1 MLRGCL
7 LSLASLIALAVAY
20 FYWLDQTFEPP
31 ASIVAGG
38 IVGFLVLCCLGA
50 LNNARIAW
58 SDGSRA
64 AAARHDLNLVDG
76 RLITVSGTIHPL
88 GEPLFAPFSGTPC
101 ILCEYDLTS
110 QKRLSAASD
119 NENSG
124 SDYAGF
130 LMVPCVI
137 RSAFGDVRM
146 LGFPI
151 LENFSSSHATSY
163 PDAARAR
170 EFLQSHEFEDRSG
183 LKMVSV
189 LSAFGDIWSDDDGL
203 VQKNMRLGNVSM
215 EELFPPSLDEDLL
228 KIIRWQQEHP
238 EDFIDS
244 NDDDEDEDEDEDDE
258 DDEGDSDYVAQGF
271 TTKIPKLVEKRV
283 EIGEQVCAIGIYNE
297 SMRGLLPP
305 KGSSTP
311 NRLLRGTPEQ
321 IETLSRTK
329 VFQNTIGGLIGLLVI
344 HGAIWGV
351 TQIYR
356 NSPDT
361 IRAQQRRAEQALH
374 KNDVDQLAA
383 LARRGLDVNFRDSNG
398 RTLLTEAKEPEVSAW
413 LIEHGADVNA
423 IDNADEAA
431 LNHAARFGRTEIV
444 RQLIAAKADLNPRST
459 TTNLTPLGE
468 ATLRGNDEVAELLR
482 QAGATE

>member
-7 LSLASLIALAVAY
+7 LSLAFLIALACGY
-20 FYWLDQTFEPP
+20 YYWLDQTFEPP

-76 RLITVSGTIHPL
+76 RLTTVSGTIHPL
-88 GEPLFAPFSGTPC
+88 GEPLLAPFSGTPC

-151 LENFSSSHATSY
+151 LESFNSSHATSY

-170 EFLQSHEFEDRSG
+170 EFLQSREFEDRSG

-228 KIIRWQQEHP
+228 KVIRWQQEHP

-244 NDDDEDEDEDEDDE
+244 EDEDDD
-258 DDEGDSDYVAQGF
+258 DDEDSDYVAQGF

-297 SMRGLLPP
+297 ALRGLLPP
-305 KGSSTP
+305 KGSSSP

-351 TQIYR
+351 SQVYR

-361 IRAQQRRAEQALH
+361 IRDQQNRAEAAVRKEDL
-374 KNDVDQLAA
+374 VQLAA
-383 LARRGLDVNFRDSNG
+383 LVRRGLEIDFRDSNG
-398 RTLLTEAKEPEVSAW
+398 RTLLMEATDPKVSDW

-423 IDNADEAA
+423 LDNHGEAA
-431 LNHAARFGRTEIV
+431 ITQAARFRRTEIV
-444 RQLIAAKADLNPRST
+444 GQLIAAKADLSRRSKT
-459 TTNLTPLGE
+459 TDLTPLGE
-468 ATLRGNDEVAELLR
+468 AIARGDQDMIQFLRE
-482 QAGATE
+482 AGATE